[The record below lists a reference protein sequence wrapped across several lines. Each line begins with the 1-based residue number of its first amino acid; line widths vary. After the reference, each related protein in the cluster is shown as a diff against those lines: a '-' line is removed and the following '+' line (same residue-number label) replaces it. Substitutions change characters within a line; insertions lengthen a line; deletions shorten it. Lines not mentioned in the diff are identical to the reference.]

1 MPLNH
6 IIKSVE
12 ILFRGVLL
20 LWHQGVILIICFFN
34 GCNSLMAGEMD
45 F

>member
-34 GCNSLMAGEMD
+34 SLMAGEMD